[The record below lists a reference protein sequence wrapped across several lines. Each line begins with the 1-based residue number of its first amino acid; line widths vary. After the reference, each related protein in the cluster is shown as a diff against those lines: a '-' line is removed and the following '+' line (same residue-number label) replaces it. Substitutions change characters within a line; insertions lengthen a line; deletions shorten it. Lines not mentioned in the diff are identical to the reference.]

1 MAHTQERRAVADLA
15 LTEAAAHDGALLA
28 PLLARDPTA
37 AGSLWRRFAP
47 TVFRML
53 RRTLGPRAQIDDAV
67 QDVLLRVYRKAR
79 GVKTGSD
86 LTLLVLKTTS
96 RVAYVWLR
104 RHDTGLADGGDGE
117 RDAVVRFYRVIA
129 RLSAWD
135 RIAFTLHFIEGLGPR
150 KISAVIGSSS
160 GRTRRRLHRGL
171 REVYAGIRCDPVL
184 RQVGESARA

>member
-1 MAHTQERRAVADLA
+1 MVELA
-15 LTEAAAHDGALLA
+15 LTETAAHDGSLLA
-28 PLLARDPTA
+28 PLLARDPIA
-37 AGSLWRRFAP
+37 AGALWRRFAP

-67 QDVLLRVYRKAR
+67 QHVLLRVYRKAR
-79 GVKTGSD
+79 RVKTSSD

-104 RHDTGLADGGDGE
+104 R
-117 RDAVVRFYRVIA
+117 RDAGAHVARGNHQPDAVLRFYRVID

-150 KISAVIGSSS
+150 KISAVLGSSS